1 MAEWLGENNTIAQSS
16 VLTITVL
23 QGAFRQSGVP
33 NIAHYDLPRL
43 PTVAWPAQS
52 VILSVCLYACLL
64 SYHLSRLVVRIAQIL
79 ILVPPPPFRFL
90 PHAAGAPTPVIHGPS
105 FPELLLPQSWS
116 LSGFGCNSAVPVS
129 QSWSISNPVDCI
141 SLTPSPSRRP
151 NPRLLSPMRQS

>member
-52 VILSVCLYACLL
+52 VILSVCLSVCL
-64 SYHLSRLVVRIAQIL
+64 SL
-79 ILVPPPPFRFL
+79 ILSLVPSC
-90 PHAAGAPTPVIHGPS
+90 G
-105 FPELLLPQSWS
+105 Q
-116 LSGFGCNSAVPVS
+116 
-129 QSWSISNPVDCI
+129 D
-141 SLTPSPSRRP
+141 RP
-151 NPRLLSPMRQS
+151 NLDSGTSPTV